1 VSRNAQDSAEKGR
14 FAEANVVAQEL
25 VNHPSAPGSELQ
37 SSFQHRAPTGR
48 RAFGIWSWL
57 LLWSWALGGSSFA
70 AAPSLTA
77 PPQLPLARVVVVQ
90 DAQAMEA
97 FTPRVD
103 VVRGM
108 VERGILA
115 HTGKATV
122 AEAWRSVVKTNDVVG
137 LKVFSAPGHTS
148 GTRPAVVAAVV
159 QGLIAAGLPPRNIV
173 IWDRQAV
180 DLRIA
185 GYFELATRYG
195 VRVAAASAGWDEKS
209 YYENSLLGN
218 LVWGDA
224 EFGRKGEGIGRK
236 SYVSKLVARE
246 LTRHISLAPLMNH
259 NLAGVSGHLHSLAL
273 GSVDNTLRF
282 ESSPRALAEA
292 VPEIFALPALF
303 DRLALC
309 ITDALICQYQG
320 EQLTRLHYA
329 TPLSQLR
336 FSKDPVALDTLSLAE
351 LEAQRKQAGL
361 PSTKFS
367 PELYKNAALLELG
380 VGDARQ
386 IRVEM
391 K

>member
-1 VSRNAQDSAEKGR
+1 MSRNAQDSAEKGR
-14 FAEANVVAQEL
+14 FAEANAVTPARENPPRKL
-25 VNHPSAPGSELQ
+25 GPLP
-37 SSFQHRAPTGR
+37 R
-48 RAFGIWSWL
+48 RALGNWL
-57 LLWSWALGGSSFA
+57 WLWLWCWALRSSILA

-77 PPQLPLARVVVVQ
+77 PPQLPQARVVVVQ

-97 FTPRVD
+97 FTPRAD

-173 IWDRQAV
+173 IWDRQV
-180 DLRIA
+180 VHLRIA
-185 GYFELATRYG
+185 GYFEFATRYG

>member
-1 VSRNAQDSAEKGR
+1 M
-14 FAEANVVAQEL
+14 
-25 VNHPSAPGSELQ
+25 
-37 SSFQHRAPTGR
+37 
-48 RAFGIWSWL
+48 
-57 LLWSWALGGSSFA
+57 LWCWALGGSSFA

-77 PPQLPLARVVVVQ
+77 PPQLPQARVVVVQ
-90 DAQAMEA
+90 DMQAMEA
-97 FTPRVD
+97 FTPRAD
-103 VVRGM
+103 IVRGM

-137 LKVFSAPGHTS
+137 LKVFAAPGHTS

-173 IWDRQAV
+173 IWDRQVV

-185 GYFELATRYG
+185 GYFEFATRYG
-195 VRVAAASAGWDEKS
+195 VRVAAASSAGWDEKS

-292 VPEIFALPALF
+292 VPEIFALPVLF

>member
-1 VSRNAQDSAEKGR
+1 MTRAAWSVVSVFRRGWVAARNSLPVAHASLTVGCVLLASYFGHAAQ
-14 FAEANVVAQEL
+14 
-25 VNHPSAPGSELQ
+25 P
-37 SSFQHRAPTGR
+37 
-48 RAFGIWSWL
+48 
-57 LLWSWALGGSSFA
+57 
-70 AAPSLTA
+70 LTA
-77 PPQLPLARVVVVQ
+77 PPQLPQARVVVVQ

-97 FTPRVD
+97 FTPRANLVHRMVD
-103 VVRGM
+103 
-108 VERGILA
+108 RGILA
-115 HTGKATV
+115 HTGKATL

-137 LKVFSAPGHTS
+137 LKVVSAPGHTS

-159 QGLIAAGLPPRNIV
+159 QGLLAAGLPPKNIV
-173 IWDRQAV
+173 IWDKQLV

-185 GYFELATRYG
+185 GYFELAERYG
-195 VRVAAASAGWDEKS
+195 VRIASAASAGWDDKS

-224 EFGRKGEGIGRK
+224 EFGKKGDGIGRK
-236 SYVSKLVARE
+236 SHFSKLVTRD

-259 NLAGVSGHLHSLAL
+259 NLAGVGGHFYSLAL

-282 ESSPRALAEA
+282 ESTPRALSEA
-292 VPEIFALPALF
+292 VPEIFALPPLF

-351 LEAQRKQAGL
+351 LEAQRKRAGI

-367 PELYKNAALLELG
+367 AELYKNAALLELG

>member
-1 VSRNAQDSAEKGR
+1 
-14 FAEANVVAQEL
+14 
-25 VNHPSAPGSELQ
+25 
-37 SSFQHRAPTGR
+37 
-48 RAFGIWSWL
+48 
-57 LLWSWALGGSSFA
+57 
-70 AAPSLTA
+70 
-77 PPQLPLARVVVVQ
+77 
-90 DAQAMEA
+90 
-97 FTPRVD
+97 
-103 VVRGM
+103 
-108 VERGILA
+108 
-115 HTGKATV
+115 
-122 AEAWRSVVKTNDVVG
+122 
-137 LKVFSAPGHTS
+137 
-148 GTRPAVVAAVV
+148 
-159 QGLIAAGLPPRNIV
+159 
-173 IWDRQAV
+173 
-180 DLRIA
+180 
-185 GYFELATRYG
+185 
-195 VRVAAASAGWDEKS
+195 
-209 YYENSLLGN
+209 
-218 LVWGDA
+218 
-224 EFGRKGEGIGRK
+224 
-236 SYVSKLVARE
+236 
-246 LTRHISLAPLMNH
+246 
-259 NLAGVSGHLHSLAL
+259 VSGHLHSLAL